1 MAAVRQNGGVAR
13 VCVIRQGFFPWDTR
27 VRREVEAL
35 LLAGHEVDVI
45 CLARDGEPAR
55 DEYRGAAIR
64 RLPLRQRRAG
74 GLRYLV
80 EYGAFLVAA
89 ASVSGALHLRR
100 RYDLVQ
106 VHSMPDALVFA
117 AVVPRL
123 MGARVVLDLHEC
135 MPEFF
140 ATKFRVAQSH
150 PVPRLLAA
158 LEQASIRFAHTVITC
173 TEQMREAFVARGA
186 RPEKIHV
193 ILNSADEAI
202 FNAVDHPP
210 QDRRPDRFTLIC
222 HGSIEER
229 YGLDTVIKAVALLK
243 DEIPALRFEIYG
255 EGSYRETLRELARDL
270 GVEDRIGFSDGF
282 VPLDELLDAI
292 AAADA
297 GVVAMKR
304 DAFRDLTHCNKMF
317 DFIVMR
323 RPALVSR
330 TRSVEAYFDES
341 CFALFD
347 SDDEHDLARAIRE
360 LYHDASRGPAL
371 VERAAVAND
380 PYRWERQRG
389 IYQGVID
396 EVMVGAQPRLAA
408 VPGA

>member
-1 MAAVRQNGGVAR
+1 VAK
-13 VCVIRQGFFPWDTR
+13 VCVIRQGFFPFDTR

-35 LLAGHEVDVI
+35 LAAGYEVDVI
-45 CLARDGEPAR
+45 CLGRPGEPSR
-55 DEYRGAAIR
+55 EEYHGASIR
-64 RLPLRQRRAG
+64 RLPVRQRRAG
-74 GLRYLV
+74 GLRYIM
-80 EYGAFLVAA
+80 EYAVFLLAA
-89 ASVSGALHLRR
+89 AAVAGALHLRR

-117 AVVPRL
+117 ALVPRL
-123 MGARVVLDLHEC
+123 LGARVVLDLHEC

-140 ATKFRVAQSH
+140 ATKFKVDPGH
-150 PVPRLLAA
+150 PVPRVLAA
-158 LEQASIRFAHTVITC
+158 LEQLSIRFADTVVTC
-173 TEQMREAFVARGA
+173 TEQMREAFIGRGA
-186 RPEKIHV
+186 RGDKIHV

-202 FNAVDHPP
+202 FNPVDHPP
-210 QDRRPDRFTLIC
+210 AERRPESLTLIC

-243 DEIPALRFEIYG
+243 DELPGLRFEIYG
-255 EGSYRETLRELARDL
+255 EGTYRETLKELASRL
-270 GVEDRIGFSDGF
+270 GVSDRVSISDGF

-317 DFIVMR
+317 DFIAMR

-330 TRSVEAYFDES
+330 TRSVEAYFDDS
-341 CFALFD
+341 CFQLFVA
-347 SDDEHDLARAIRE
+347 DDEEDLARAIRE
-360 LYHDASRGPAL
+360 LYHDPARGKRL
-371 VERAAVAND
+371 VERAAAAND

-396 EVMVGAQPRLAA
+396 GVIMDARPRLASLA
-408 VPGA
+408 DA